1 MLFSNVPDPELLKT
15 LLEPLLDDF
24 QYWLSRA
31 KILLSTEE
39 VTFLTAEAHADLL
52 ARVEQTFHEV
62 KAAQSLFQATDCQV
76 GVDGTVIMGWHALVS
91 ECWQVMIRY
100 RLGQA
105 NAVEQS

>member
-15 LLEPLLDDF
+15 LLDPLLDDF

-31 KILLSTEE
+31 KVLLSNEE
-39 VTFLTAEAHADLL
+39 VSFLTAEAHADLL
-52 ARVEQTFHEV
+52 ARVEQAFHEV
-62 KAAQSLFQATDCQV
+62 KAAQSICQATGCQV
-76 GVDGTVIMGWHALVS
+76 GIEGSMIMGWHAVVS

-105 NAVEQS
+105 KPIEQS

>member
-31 KILLSTEE
+31 KALLLTED
-39 VTFLTAEAHADLL
+39 VVFLSAEAHADLL
-52 ARVEQTFHEV
+52 ARVEQTLQEV
-62 KAAQSLFQATDCQV
+62 NAAHSLFQATGCQV
-76 GVDGTVIMGWHALVS
+76 GVEGPMIMNWHALVS

-105 NAVEQS
+105 NAIEQS

>member
-31 KILLSTEE
+31 KTLLCTEE
-39 VTFLTAEAHADLL
+39 IGFLNAEAHADLL
-52 ARVEQTFHEV
+52 ARVEQTLQEV
-62 KAAQSLFQATDCQV
+62 NAAQSLFQAMGCQA
-76 GVDGTVIMGWHALVS
+76 GVEGEVIMGWHKLVS
-91 ECWQVMIRY
+91 ECWQIMIQH

-105 NAVEQS
+105 NAIEQL

>member
-31 KILLSTEE
+31 KVLLSNEE
-39 VTFLTAEAHADLL
+39 VSFLTAETHADLL
-52 ARVEQTFHEV
+52 ARVEQSFHEV
-62 KAAQSLFQATDCQV
+62 KAAQSLLQATGCQV
-76 GVDGTVIMGWHALVS
+76 GIDGPVIMGWHALVS

-105 NAVEQS
+105 SALEQS

>member
-31 KILLSTEE
+31 KVLLSTEE
-39 VTFLTAEAHADLL
+39 VSFLTAESHADLL

-62 KAAQSLFQATDCQV
+62 KAAQSLFQATGCQV
-76 GVDGTVIMGWHALVS
+76 GVEGAVIMGWHTLVA

-105 NAVEQS
+105 NAVERS